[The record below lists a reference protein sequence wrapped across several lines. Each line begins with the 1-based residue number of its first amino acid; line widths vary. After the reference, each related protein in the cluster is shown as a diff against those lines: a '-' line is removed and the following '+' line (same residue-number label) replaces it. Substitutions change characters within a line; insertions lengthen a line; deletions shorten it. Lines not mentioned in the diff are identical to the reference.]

1 MGVNRSGN
9 NTLSKEG
16 VAFEK
21 VTRIVPAQ
29 RGVGA
34 SGEVSE
40 QMKVADAA
48 LSCCKRSSEKTRIL
62 AAW

>member
-21 VTRIVPAQ
+21 VTRIV
-29 RGVGA
+29 RLN
-34 SGEVSE
+34 
-40 QMKVADAA
+40 VALA
-48 LSCCKRSSEKTRIL
+48 LREKSANR
-62 AAW
+62 